1 MKLAATVILYKPEE
15 IGMDTVKA
23 NIQSYAFYSDIIYV
37 VDNSPEETMAN
48 RELASSIG
56 KCVYIYNGNKGGIA
70 GAQNKACRQ
79 AIKDGY
85 EWLMTMDQDS
95 IFEPEQIKT
104 YMHLVETYIPTDEK
118 AVSFGPQIK
127 NMNQQIYWTK
137 QIRFK
142 ILSPIKRKIL
152 GKRWKPRQALQ
163 KPVLEF
169 PEGIIASSNIIK
181 LSAWEE
187 VGGFDEFLFIDEV
200 DLDFCHKL
208 KRLGYR
214 IVKFRDAYLTQFYGA
229 KTFSILPKYF
239 GKYSP
244 FRLYY
249 IFRNMYI
256 QRYRFPE
263 YKARYDDAIMK
274 RFYDSCINTIHP
286 IRNFRIFLKARKD
299 AKEFIHG
306 EINVMN
312 IEKHS
317 QKRAKN

>member
-1 MKLAATVILYKPEE
+1 MKLAAAVILYKPEE
-15 IGMDTVKA
+15 IGMDTVKT
-23 NIQSYAFYSDIIYV
+23 NIQSYASYSDIIYV
-37 VDNSPEETMAN
+37 VDNSPEKTMSN
-48 RELASSIG
+48 REIASSIG

-152 GKRWKPRQALQ
+152 GKRWKPRQVPSVQ
-163 KPVLEF
+163 F
-169 PEGIIASSNIIK
+169 PNDVIASANIIK
-181 LSAWEE
+181 LSAWEA
-187 VGGFDEFLFIDEV
+187 VGGFDDSFFIDEV
-200 DLDFCHKL
+200 DKNFCHKL
-208 KRLGYR
+208 KRQGYK
-214 IVKFRDAYLTQFYGA
+214 IIKFCDAYLTQCFGTKVFA
-229 KTFSILPKYF
+229 ILPKY
-239 GKYSP
+239 YENYTP
-244 FRLYY
+244 FRLYH

-256 QRYRFPE
+256 ERHRFPE
-263 YKARYDDAIMK
+263 YQTEYDERIKK
-274 RFYDSCINTIHP
+274 RFFDNCINTIHP
-286 IRNFRIFLKARKD
+286 IRNLKIFFEARKD
-299 AKEFIHG
+299 AEKFIHG
-306 EINVMN
+306 ETNG
-312 IEKHS
+312 
-317 QKRAKN
+317 A